1 MTIPQRKLRQAKTQV
16 RRFVDRTVPIQ
27 IGIISEIF
35 GKSTKKRDID
45 RLRTSSHKKIEQW
58 FNSFASTFGS
68 DWSGASEAEIRE
80 RISRF
85 LDRYFRLLGKAPRRT
100 HALVRYRKEFERIL
114 TLRGRSQFTLSWNR
128 YSKVSGW
135 LIRQLFKT
143 KTADEARE
151 FFVSYV
157 KTEDAFVLAQLY
169 AQKVLPN
176 HTWLEGIQARSIN
189 QRDIHR
195 LLELYRVYSGVFE
208 RVARILVVLN
218 HIRKNQPSDYE
229 SLRRKSLGAIA
240 LEIQNE
246 RRLGTLLSG
255 FNRHVRNS
263 IAHST
268 YRLSLSRRRITFR
281 DRGLRIEM
289 TWDRFK
295 TETFKLSTLILASA
309 ITTPLHYLH
318 QVIVLLERAFLH

>member
-1 MTIPQRKLRQAKTQV
+1 
-16 RRFVDRTVPIQ
+16 
-27 IGIISEIF
+27 
-35 GKSTKKRDID
+35 
-45 RLRTSSHKKIEQW
+45 
-58 FNSFASTFGS
+58 
-68 DWSGASEAEIRE
+68 
-80 RISRF
+80 
-85 LDRYFRLLGKAPRRT
+85 
-100 HALVRYRKEFERIL
+100 
-114 TLRGRSQFTLSWNR
+114 
-128 YSKVSGW
+128 VSGW
-135 LIRQLFKT
+135 LVRQLFKT

-176 HTWLEGIQARSIN
+176 HTWLEGIQARSIHH
-189 QRDIHR
+189 RDIHR

-218 HIRKNQPSDYE
+218 HISKNQPFDYQ

-240 LEIQNE
+240 LKIQNE

-268 YRLSLSRRRITFR
+268 YRLSLSRRRIAFR
-281 DRGLRIEM
+281 DRGPRIEM
-289 TWDRFK
+289 TWGRFK
-295 TETFKLSTLILASA
+295 AETFKLSTLILASA